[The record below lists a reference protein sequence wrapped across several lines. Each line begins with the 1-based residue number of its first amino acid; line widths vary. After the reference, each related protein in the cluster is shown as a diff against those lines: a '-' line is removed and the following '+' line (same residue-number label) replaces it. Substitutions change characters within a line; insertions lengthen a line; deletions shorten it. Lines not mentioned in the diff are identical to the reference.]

1 MAGICVSSFVADGNS
16 HSAWETPDILN
27 NISMAGSP
35 AHLYAVDDPSIPAT
49 TMQGNNSEK
58 LESQLNYYESKGLTR
73 LSEVISDLVSDLT
86 YPDL

>member
-1 MAGICVSSFVADGNS
+1 M
-16 HSAWETPDILN
+16 
-27 NISMAGSP
+27 
-35 AHLYAVDDPSIPAT
+35 YAVDDPSIPAT